1 MLVESLS
8 RTGRDLR
15 RARLIEELDELRD
28 FDTGVMPP
36 ITFGPNRHV
45 GVRGALVVSTE
56 GEGTATRVEWID
68 TATRLDRVHAGEVT
82 MSQAEP

>member
-15 RARLIEELDELRD
+15 RARLVEQLDELRD

-68 TATRLDRVHAGEVT
+68 TAARVDRVDAAEVATSRGE
-82 MSQAEP
+82 P